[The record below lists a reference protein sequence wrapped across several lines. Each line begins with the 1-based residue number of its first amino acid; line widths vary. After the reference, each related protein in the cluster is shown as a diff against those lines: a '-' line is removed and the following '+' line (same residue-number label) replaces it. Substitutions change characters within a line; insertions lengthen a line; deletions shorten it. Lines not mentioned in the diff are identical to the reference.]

1 MGCTQKI
8 KLSKKRH
15 QAQKQERF
23 NQMGESNLGEYV
35 DRLIAK
41 AIVDLAKHHQ
51 VGSIALPELKNI
63 REMIP
68 SEVQAKAEMKIH
80 NYKEG
85 QQKYMKEYR
94 KNLHQWSYARLT
106 ESIIQLASQE
116 RISISRRLALRDRI
130 YQTK

>member
-1 MGCTQKI
+1 MGV
-8 KLSKKRH
+8 SH
-15 QAQKQERF
+15 
-23 NQMGESNLGEYV
+23 LGEYV

-41 AIVDLAKHHQ
+41 AIVNLAKHHQ

-63 REMIP
+63 REIIQ

-106 ESIIQLASQE
+106 ESIVQLASQE
-116 RISISRRLALRDRI
+116 RISIEFTKQNNYGKQQEKAKQIAIDVYRERLKKSA
-130 YQTK
+130 

>member
-1 MGCTQKI
+1 
-8 KLSKKRH
+8 
-15 QAQKQERF
+15 
-23 NQMGESNLGEYV
+23 MGESNLGEYV

-116 RISISRRLALRDRI
+116 RISIEFTKQNNYGKQQEKAKQIAIDAYRERLEKSA
-130 YQTK
+130 